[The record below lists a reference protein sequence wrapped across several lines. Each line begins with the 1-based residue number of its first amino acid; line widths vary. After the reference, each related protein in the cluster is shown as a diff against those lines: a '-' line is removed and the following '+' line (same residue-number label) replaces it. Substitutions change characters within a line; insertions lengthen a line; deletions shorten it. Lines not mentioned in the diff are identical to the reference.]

1 MSNIAWSEQELA
13 NAAKRVAESML
24 TSFPS
29 PSECEHV
36 FSDDFEHSME
46 ILRKKSKR
54 RVVAH
59 KIWQRAAVILIVTI
73 LSVSTWLTVDIQAR
87 ERAFQWIKEIYE
99 SITIYLFNS
108 EDNEIDHICYEPSW
122 IPDGFSLVDNYQ
134 DISRHLAYDLI
145 NDGYIRGLKIGNAFR
160 IPKVNVIEYVMDQGK
175 SAI

>member
-1 MSNIAWSEQELA
+1 MSNMAWSEQELA

-99 SITIYLFNS
+99 SIAKPGKTIHATLQLWQGRTMIDSWSGNGTSYLLITGS
-108 EDNEIDHICYEPSW
+108 HEVTKGKTYTVKVVCTV
-122 IPDGFSLVDNYQ
+122 DGQSFY
-134 DISRHLAYDLI
+134 
-145 NDGYIRGLKIGNAFR
+145 
-160 IPKVNVIEYVMDQGK
+160 VNP
-175 SAI
+175 ATATA